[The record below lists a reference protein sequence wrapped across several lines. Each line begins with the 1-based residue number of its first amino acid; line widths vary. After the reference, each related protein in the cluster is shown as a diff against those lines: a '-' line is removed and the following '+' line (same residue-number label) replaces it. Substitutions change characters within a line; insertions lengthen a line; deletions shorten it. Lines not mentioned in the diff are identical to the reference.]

1 MRKHRCLDQGSH
13 GRAASRLGTTVMH
26 TDVSALMPIAT
37 TSEFGSMLDAAAAGG
52 WALPAVN
59 VTSSQTLL
67 AVLQGLEDAGAD
79 GIAQVTTGG
88 ARYLGGGRDGD
99 AARGAAALAEFAHA
113 VASGFD
119 TFLALHTD
127 HCTPE
132 DADTFIGP
140 LLAAS
145 GARVAAGRPPL
156 FTSHMLDG
164 SALPLDENLRLC
176 EAWLSRCAELG
187 VVLEL
192 ECGAVGGEED
202 GLVGD
207 VEGSSRLYT
216 TPDDLVEVARAL
228 GTGERGRYLLAA
240 TFGNVHGTA
249 APDRVELRPAILRDG
264 QRALAGAHPGARFD
278 YVFHGS
284 SGTPPTQLREAIEY
298 GVVKVNV
305 DTTLQH
311 AFTSGVPA
319 GASTT
324 SSTAR
329 AARAPSSWPRRS
341 RPAW

>member
-1 MRKHRCLDQGSH
+1 
-13 GRAASRLGTTVMH
+13 
-26 TDVSALMPIAT
+26 MPIAT
-37 TSEFGSMLDAAAAGG
+37 TSDLGSMLDAAAAGG

-113 VASGFD
+113 VAPGFD

-132 DADTFIGP
+132 DADAFIGP
-140 LLAAS
+140 LLAA
-145 GARVAAGRPPL
+145 GGTRLAVGRPPL

-164 SALPLDENLRLC
+164 SALPLEENLRLC
-176 EAWLSRCAELG
+176 EAWLARCAELG

-207 VEGSSRLYT
+207 AEGSSRLYT
-216 TPDDLVEVARAL
+216 TTEDLVEVARVL

-249 APDRVELRPAILRDG
+249 SPDRVELRPAILRDG

-284 SGTPPTQLREAIEY
+284 SGTPQTQLSEAIEY
-298 GVVKVNV
+298 GVVKVNI

-311 AFTSGVPA
+311 AFTSGVVDHVLEH
-319 GASTT
+319 
-324 SSTAR
+324 R
-329 AARAPSSWPRRS
+329 AVIRSPGGPQAKKAFDPRAWGRRGQRAMAAAVAEQCKILGCS
-341 RPAW
+341 GRSLRR

>member
-1 MRKHRCLDQGSH
+1 
-13 GRAASRLGTTVMH
+13 
-26 TDVSALMPIAT
+26 MPIAT
-37 TSEFGSMLDAAAAGG
+37 TSEFGSMLNAAAAGG

-113 VASGFD
+113 VAPGFNA
-119 TFLALHTD
+119 FLALHTD

-140 LLAAS
+140 LLAAT
-145 GARVAAGRPPL
+145 GTRLAAGRPPL

-164 SALPLDENLRLC
+164 SALSLDENLRLC
-176 EAWLSRCAELG
+176 EAWLSRCTELG

-207 VEGSSRLYT
+207 AEGSSRLYT
-216 TPDDLVEVARAL
+216 TTEHLVEVARVL

-264 QRALAGAHPGARFD
+264 QRALAEAHPGARFD

-284 SGTPPTQLREAIEY
+284 SGTPQTQLREAIEY
-298 GVVKVNV
+298 GVVKVNI

-311 AFTSGVPA
+311 AFTSGVVDHVLEQRAVIRSPD
-319 GASTT
+319 GAQ
-324 SSTAR
+324 AKKAFDPR
-329 AARAPSSWPRRS
+329 AWGRRGQRAMAAAVTDQCRLLGCSGRSLRR
-341 RPAW
+341 